1 MRSHRAYIAA
11 LVVLAVLFTAGP
23 GAALFALPLV
33 AIFTLLAS
41 GRYVGEERLIALH
54 DRPARQQP
62 ACAAAAL
69 AASTAE
75 PAALALREGSADVP
89 RTARLRRGRLAP
101 PLFQAC
107 RRLVP
112 RAGGADSA

>member
-41 GRYVGEERLIALH
+41 GRYVGEERLIALRVRSAPRTRRVPQQRW
-54 DRPARQQP
+54 RPARP
-62 ACAAAAL
+62 SLHRSLFARAPRTFRGPPVCAAAL
-69 AASTAE
+69 
-75 PAALALREGSADVP
+75 
-89 RTARLRRGRLAP
+89 
-101 PLFQAC
+101 
-107 RRLVP
+107 
-112 RAGGADSA
+112 

>member
-54 DRPARQQP
+54 GRSSLRARRAPRQRWRPARPSLHRSLLARAPRTFRGPP
-62 ACAAAAL
+62 AR
-69 AASTAE
+69 
-75 PAALALREGSADVP
+75 PAAL
-89 RTARLRRGRLAP
+89 
-101 PLFQAC
+101 
-107 RRLVP
+107 
-112 RAGGADSA
+112 

>member
-1 MRSHRAYIAA
+1 MVMRSHRAYIAA

-54 DRPARQQP
+54 DRPARQSRRVPRQRWRRPRPSLQRSLFARAPRTFRGPP
-62 ACAAAAL
+62 AYAAA
-69 AASTAE
+69 
-75 PAALALREGSADVP
+75 V
-89 RTARLRRGRLAP
+89 
-101 PLFQAC
+101 
-107 RRLVP
+107 
-112 RAGGADSA
+112 

>member
-11 LVVLAVLFTAGP
+11 LVVLAVLFAAGP

-54 DRPARQQP
+54 VRSSLRARRTPQQRWRPARPSLRRSLFARAPRTFRGPP
-62 ACAAAAL
+62 ACAAA
-69 AASTAE
+69 
-75 PAALALREGSADVP
+75 V
-89 RTARLRRGRLAP
+89 
-101 PLFQAC
+101 
-107 RRLVP
+107 
-112 RAGGADSA
+112 